1 MDVSQMELTIF
12 IMVGEDELLIGKLQN
27 FFFFLAQISVWH
39 VTKFVILFFFHFP

>member
-27 FFFFLAQISVWH
+27 FFFFLAQISVWR